1 VGHIEAEREISAPV
15 DAVWAMIADPSTWG
29 DWFSIHEKW
38 LTEAPATL
46 TPGTRLAAKIVMLGM
61 ANKIEWTVDSIEA
74 PRELSMSGTGM
85 ANVKCAFTFNLAP
98 VGESASKFT
107 LSGDFDGALIKGAL
121 GKAVEKDGAKQLDKT
136 LARLSELA
144 AAKASA

>member
-1 VGHIEAEREISAPV
+1 
-15 DAVWAMIADPSTWG
+15 
-29 DWFSIHEKW
+29 
-38 LTEAPATL
+38 
-46 TPGTRLAAKIVMLGM
+46 M
-61 ANKIEWTVDSIEA
+61 ANKIEWTVDNIEA